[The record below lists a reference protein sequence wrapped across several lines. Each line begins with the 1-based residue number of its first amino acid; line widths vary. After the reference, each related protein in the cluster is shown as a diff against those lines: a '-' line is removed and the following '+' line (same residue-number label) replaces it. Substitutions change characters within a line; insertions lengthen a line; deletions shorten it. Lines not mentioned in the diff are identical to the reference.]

1 MLVDSWEGAG
11 IPAYMPVSAP
21 REPQASLS
29 KRGISV
35 QRQRHGRN
43 TVACATLTEKVKG
56 VAPGI
61 GPVHTRDALIDLAQ
75 RLSVLSYPFSP
86 VEHLSPKG
94 FSTCRP
100 TFKRPRAGDSMVV
113 RNTGSAPTALDN
125 GRRTPKE
132 LLRAVVARLLGRK
145 SLVGNVCGR
154 AAGGYSS
161 T

>member
-43 TVACATLTEKVKG
+43 TVACATLTEKVTG

-86 VEHLSPKG
+86 VEAFVPHRFFHLQAH
-94 FSTCRP
+94 FQ
-100 TFKRPRAGDSMVV
+100 
-113 RNTGSAPTALDN
+113 TASSGRLD
-125 GRRTPKE
+125 
-132 LLRAVVARLLGRK
+132 
-145 SLVGNVCGR
+145 GR
-154 AAGGYSS
+154 A
-161 T
+161 